1 MIIDFRGGYPHPF
14 SSIPRDVVG
23 VFLIYRGELGRSPLF
38 LIHSDWIPIKVI
50 APWCFGPRTLQVFY
64 PFSTDFPLNWLCIDL
79 THIGRARRGMV
90 RPTPVLCGV
99 WWAMSPAYLSLQRLP
114 TALQRG
120 INPAHTTNSFS
131 TGHELHLKFKN
142 FYVWP
147 LTEHFVDFLGGKTSI
162 LVEKMEH

>member
-1 MIIDFRGGYPHPF
+1 MVQNSFLRIKDYKSCLLWVIIDFWGVPPF
-14 SSIPRDVVG
+14 
-23 VFLIYRGELGRSPLF
+23 FFIYTEICCRRFVF
-38 LIHSDWIPIKVI
+38 LIHSDWIPIKII

-90 RPTPVLCGV
+90 RPTPVRCGV

-147 LTEHFVDFLGGKTSI
+147 LTEYFNDFLG
-162 LVEKMEH
+162 ENRAF